1 MDKYFKM
8 LGSVEKREN
17 QSKMTE
23 IVFDTLQKEIESD
36 TGIKFGVIEE
46 FTFSDIVIG
55 ILYAKDVLQ
64 VFQ

>member
-23 IVFDTLQKEIESD
+23 IVFDTLQKEKK
-36 TGIKFGVIEE
+36 TVIEAP
-46 FTFSDIVIG
+46 TG
-55 ILYAKDVLQ
+55 L
-64 VFQ
+64 